1 MNQQSALDPEI
12 SRNPSLA
19 YLVGHLDLEVL
30 DSGYAMLDS
39 RWAQRNVCSPFS
51 RLYYILSGEGVL
63 EDGTGQAFTMRAGML
78 YFIPSGMTFH
88 YRCDR
93 SLEQLFFHVTLRG
106 ADRYD
111 ILAACRGFL
120 ETPSGE
126 AESGAI
132 RELFFGRGSLP
143 ATLLKSI
150 LWRDVSTLLMQKPPL
165 LTQMESYSPLV
176 RRAIGYIRTH
186 LSNRLQTREIAEAL
200 FVSPSCLASHF
211 REEVGVSVG
220 RYIDDM
226 VAFRARELLLR
237 ESLSVGEIS
246 SRLGFCDQ
254 FYFARKFRR
263 LHGESPSTFRRRQ
276 RENF

>member
-1 MNQQSALDPEI
+1 MNAQSAIDPDI
-12 SRNPSLA
+12 SRNAELS
-19 YLVGHLDLEVL
+19 YLVNHLDLEVL

-39 RWAQRNVCSPFS
+39 RWAQREVCSPFS

-63 EDGTGQAFTMRAGML
+63 EDAAGNLLSMRAGML
-78 YFIPSGMTFH
+78 YFIPSGMHFH

-111 ILAACRGFL
+111 MLAGCAGFL
-120 ETPSGE
+120 SIPSADAADG
-126 AESGAI
+126 SI
-132 RELFFGRGSLP
+132 RKLYFDRGGLS
-143 ATLLKSI
+143 AARLKSI
-150 LWRDVSTLLMQKPPL
+150 LWRDVSALISIKPPSVSPSA
-165 LTQMESYSPLV
+165 SYSRLV
-176 RRAIGYIRTH
+176 RRAIGYIRSH
-186 LSNRLQTREIAEAL
+186 LSNRLQTAEIAEAL
-200 FVSPSCLASHF
+200 FVSPSCLCSHF

-220 RYIDDM
+220 RYVDDM

-237 ESLSVGEIS
+237 ESLSIGEIS
-246 SRLGFCDQ
+246 ARLGFCDQ

>member
-1 MNQQSALDPEI
+1 MNAQSAIDPEI

-39 RWAQRNVCSPFS
+39 RWAQRNVSSPFS
-51 RLYYILSGEGVL
+51 RLYYTLSGEGVL
-63 EDGTGQAFTMRAGML
+63 EDGAGSELHMQSGML

-88 YRCDR
+88 YRCDA

-111 ILAACRGFL
+111 ILTGCRGFL
-120 ETPSGE
+120 EMPSREAASGE
-126 AESGAI
+126 I
-132 RELFFGRGSLP
+132 RELFFEKGSLS
-143 ATLLKSI
+143 AAFLKSV
-150 LWRDVSTLLMQKPPL
+150 LWRDVSSLLKRKPPL
-165 LTQMESYSPLV
+165 VTPMETYSPLV
-176 RRAIGYIRTH
+176 RRAIGYIRSH
-186 LSNRLQTREIAEAL
+186 LSNRLQIREIAEAL

-211 REEVGVSVG
+211 REEVGVSIG
-220 RYIDDM
+220 RYLDDM

-237 ESLSVGEIS
+237 ESMSVGEIS

-263 LHGESPSTFRRRQ
+263 LHGESPSAFRRRQ
-276 RENF
+276 MENF